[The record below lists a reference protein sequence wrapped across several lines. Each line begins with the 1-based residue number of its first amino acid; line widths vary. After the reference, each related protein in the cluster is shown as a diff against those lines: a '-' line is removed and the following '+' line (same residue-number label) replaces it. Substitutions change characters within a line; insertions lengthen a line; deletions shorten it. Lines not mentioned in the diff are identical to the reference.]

1 MYSSGIL
8 TGGNRHTWSVAAI
21 AGIRQ
26 GRLPRHTWSGCL
38 LPRHLKHALDG
49 TFLAHVSWPIGCYVI
64 VRIVRLPRSRPRR
77 ACIRNT
83 FLMLGIMRAGFLD
96 LTLGAAA
103 SGGFTIE
110 FLSWHDNTSAC
121 SLPES
126 ATQFRL
132 FFRHRPDVSIE
143 AIQSLLGG
151 CPVSG
156 KASYRGD
163 APTLSMR
170 RVFPIQ
176 IAPAMRTSPWMSLTG

>member
-49 TFLAHVSWPIGCYVI
+49 TFLAHVSWPIGCYII

-83 FLMLGIMRAGFLD
+83 FLMLRIMRAGFLD
-96 LTLGAAA
+96 LTLRAAPYLKFHIDENLKKELTVLELIDKA
-103 SGGFTIE
+103 AKENAELDRQRAEQAAT
-110 FLSWHDNTSAC
+110 DNGQQTTNNEHQPTDTP
-121 SLPES
+121 PE
-126 ATQFRL
+126 
-132 FFRHRPDVSIE
+132 
-143 AIQSLLGG
+143 
-151 CPVSG
+151 
-156 KASYRGD
+156 
-163 APTLSMR
+163 
-170 RVFPIQ
+170 
-176 IAPAMRTSPWMSLTG
+176 